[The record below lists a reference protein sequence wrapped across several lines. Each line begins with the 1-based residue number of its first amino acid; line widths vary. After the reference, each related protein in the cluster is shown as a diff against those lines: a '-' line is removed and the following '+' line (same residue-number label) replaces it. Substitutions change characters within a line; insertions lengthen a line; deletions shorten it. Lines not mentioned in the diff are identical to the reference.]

1 METHGFDKIM
11 FGTDYTF
18 RDQGLETMNIMKMD
32 IEEKHKE
39 MILSGNAERLFKID
53 SGDEC

>member
-11 FGTDYTF
+11 FGTDYPF
-18 RDQGLETMNIMKMD
+18 KDQGLETTNIMKMD

-39 MILSGNAERLFKID
+39 MILGGNVERLFKID

>member
-11 FGTDYTF
+11 FGTDYPF